1 MLGQT
6 TTSKEQPATRAQE
19 LHIRAKSQI
28 NKEMRKELLENGKRK
43 SEMRYKILGEL
54 SIELLGDSKGMRAMI
69 KQTIFLFSL
78 SISSLSTVD
87 KREDTDG
94 LRNR

>member
-69 KQTIFLFSL
+69 KQT
-78 SISSLSTVD
+78 
-87 KREDTDG
+87 
-94 LRNR
+94 